1 MILIWSR
8 VCYLALSSWSEGILF
23 VFPRIQ
29 PCTSYIPGTQY
40 IICWINECVVAGT
53 LFDSVTT
60 HVGCADVSW
69 HRIFLDLAQQ
79 GHLKAWRYSM
89 KKKKKTGE
97 GAYLDAEGWERGIR
111 VWLEKTLYSYGG
123 NCLWESP
130 QDWRN
135 LTSSWKAPCERGGQ
149 VGTSQLRFLLLYCLS
164 PLPCPKPGDPRNLI
178 GSREDWPLTIDHP
191 YHH

>member
-89 KKKKKTGE
+89 KKKKK
-97 GAYLDAEGWERGIR
+97 
-111 VWLEKTLYSYGG
+111 LEKGHIWMLRDEREGSGSGWRRHFTPMEETAYERALKTGG
-123 NCLWESP
+123 ISRAHGRPHVREGVRWVPANSDFSCCTASP
-130 QDWRN
+130 PFPAPN
-135 LTSSWKAPCERGGQ
+135 LEIPET
-149 VGTSQLRFLLLYCLS
+149 
-164 PLPCPKPGDPRNLI
+164 
-178 GSREDWPLTIDHP
+178 
-191 YHH
+191 

>member
-29 PCTSYIPGTQY
+29 PCTSYIPDTQY

-89 KKKKKTGE
+89 KKKKNWRRGISGCWGMRERDQGLAGE
-97 GAYLDAEGWERGIR
+97 DTLLLWRKLPMREPSRLEESHELMEGPMWERG
-111 VWLEKTLYSYGG
+111 SGG
-123 NCLWESP
+123 YQPTQISP
-130 QDWRN
+130 AV
-135 LTSSWKAPCERGGQ
+135 L
-149 VGTSQLRFLLLYCLS
+149 
-164 PLPCPKPGDPRNLI
+164 PLPPSLPQTWRSQKPNRK
-178 GSREDWPLTIDHP
+178 
-191 YHH
+191 